1 MAKYKDSEIV
11 LSTGKKFYANNGII
25 GINDELS
32 IYGGYDGH
40 ISLREYYPTE
50 SLHFSK
56 EERKELAEYVI
67 SLWQKFTNL
76 SDEEILKFEIG

>member
-1 MAKYKDSEIV
+1 MAKYDGEEIV
-11 LSTGKKFYANNGII
+11 LSTGKRFYANQGII

-32 IYGGYDGH
+32 IYEGYDGR

-50 SLHFSK
+50 SLNLSK
-56 EERKELAEYVI
+56 EERKELAEYAI
-67 SLWQKFTNL
+67 SLWQKFANL